1 VSDGST
7 ATTEDDVATPPKKR
21 SGLAAAAREFVMI
34 VVGALIVS
42 SILRAFVGQMFIIP
56 SESMEN
62 TLLVGDR
69 VVVEK
74 LTDVGRGDVVVF
86 EDPGDWLGPDENSG
100 EKRGSVG
107 RFFELVGLLPD
118 SSHGHLVKRLIG
130 MPGDKV
136 VCCDDKGRLI
146 VNGKPLEETGYIY
159 PGDAPSEIE
168 FSVTVPKDRV
178 FVMGDHRSASGDSRV
193 HLTDIGPTGTRPGDA
208 AFVPMDKITG
218 RAVAVIWPAS
228 NLHKLPSPDTF
239 DQVPAAA
246 GPPPDHAVISMNGPN
261 SRDR

>member
-7 ATTEDDVATPPKKR
+7 ATTEETVGESAKKHR
-21 SGLAAAAREFVMI
+21 SGLSAAVREFVLI

-56 SESMEN
+56 SESMQN

-74 LTDVGRGDVVVF
+74 LTDVKRGDVVVF
-86 EDPGDWLGPDENSG
+86 EDPGNWLGPEESG
-100 EKRGSVG
+100 EKRGSIG

-130 MPGDKV
+130 MPGDRV
-136 VCCDDKGRLI
+136 VCCDAKNRI
-146 VNGKPLEETGYIY
+146 TVNGKALEETGYIF
-159 PGDAPSEIE
+159 PGDQPSSIQ
-168 FSVTVPKDRV
+168 FAVTVPAGKV
-178 FVMGDHRSASGDSRV
+178 FVMGDHRSASGDSRL
-193 HLTDIGPTGTRPGDA
+193 HLTDVGPNGKGPGDE

-218 RAVAVIWPAS
+218 RAIAVIWPTA
-228 NLHKLPSPDTF
+228 NMHKLSSPDTF
-239 DQVPAAA
+239 DQVPVAASPA
-246 GPPPDHAVISMNGPN
+246 PDKPSITLSPPTPK
-261 SRDR
+261 

>member
-1 VSDGST
+1 VTD
-7 ATTEDDVATPPKKR
+7 TPTKTDTKSAHR
-21 SGLAAAAREFVMI
+21 SGFGAAAREFVLI

-74 LTDVGRGDVVVF
+74 LTDVKRGDVVVF
-86 EDPGDWLGPDENSG
+86 EDPGGWLGPEESG
-100 EKRGSVG
+100 QKRGSIG
-107 RFFELVGLLPD
+107 RFFEVVGLLPD
-118 SSHGHLVKRLIG
+118 SSHGHLIKRLIG

-136 VCCDDKGRLI
+136 ACCDSKGRLL
-146 VNGKPLEETGYIY
+146 VNGQPLDETSYLY
-159 PGDAPSEIE
+159 PGDAPSQME
-168 FSVTVPKDRV
+168 FQVTVPAGRV

-193 HLTDIGPTGTRPGDA
+193 HLQDTGADGGNQGDA

-218 RAVAVIWPAS
+218 RAIMIVWPAGRWG
-228 NLHKLPSPDTF
+228 KLGVPDTF
-239 DQVPAAA
+239 KAVPAPGPAPA
-246 GPPPDHAVISMNGPN
+246 KPSISLTPPPK
-261 SRDR
+261 

>member
-1 VSDGST
+1 MSEGST
-7 ATTEDDVATPPKKR
+7 ATTEEDVEHEKKHR
-21 SGLAAAAREFVMI
+21 SGLAAAAREFVLI

-42 SILRAFVGQMFIIP
+42 SVLRAFVGQMFIIP
-56 SESMEN
+56 SESMQN

-74 LTDVGRGDVVVF
+74 LTDPHRGDVIVF
-86 EDPGDWLGPDENSG
+86 EDPGNWLGPEESG

-136 VCCDDKGRLI
+136 KCCDDKGRVT
-146 VNGKPLEETGYIY
+146 VNGKPLEEKAYLF
-159 PGDAPSEIE
+159 PGDQPSQID
-168 FSVTVPKDRV
+168 FSVTVPAGKV
-178 FVMGDHRSASGDSRV
+178 WVMGDHRSQSGDSRV
-193 HLTDIGPTGTRPGDA
+193 HINDPGPDGNNVGAA

-218 RAVAVIWPAS
+218 RAIAVIWPAGRM
-228 NLHKLPSPDTF
+228 HKLGSPDTF

-246 GPPPDHAVISMNGPN
+246 APPPDKAVINRPTPT
-261 SRDR
+261 R

>member
-1 VSDGST
+1 MTD
-7 ATTEDDVATPPKKR
+7 TPTKTDAKSGHR
-21 SGLAAAAREFVMI
+21 SGFGAAAREFVLI

-74 LTDVGRGDVVVF
+74 LTDVKRGDVVVF
-86 EDPGDWLGPDENSG
+86 EDPGGWLGPEESG
-100 EKRGSVG
+100 QKRGSIG
-107 RFFELVGLLPD
+107 RFFEVVGLLPD
-118 SSHGHLVKRLIG
+118 SSHGHLIKRLIG

-136 VCCDDKGRLI
+136 ACCDSKGRLL
-146 VNGKPLEETGYIY
+146 VNGQPLDETSYLY
-159 PGDAPSEIE
+159 PGDAPSQMV
-168 FSVTVPKDRV
+168 FQVTVPAGRV

-193 HLTDIGPTGTRPGDA
+193 HLQDTDSDGANQGDA

-218 RAVAVIWPAS
+218 RAIMIVWPAGRWA
-228 NLHKLPSPDTF
+228 KLGVPDTF
-239 DQVPAAA
+239 KAVPAPGPAPDKPSISLT
-246 GPPPDHAVISMNGPN
+246 PPPK
-261 SRDR
+261 

>member
-1 VSDGST
+1 MTD
-7 ATTEDDVATPPKKR
+7 TPTKTDAKSGHR
-21 SGLAAAAREFVMI
+21 SGFGAAAREFVLI

-74 LTDVGRGDVVVF
+74 LTDVKRGDVVVF
-86 EDPGDWLGPDENSG
+86 EDPGGWLGPEESG
-100 EKRGSVG
+100 QKRGSIG
-107 RFFELVGLLPD
+107 RFFEVVGLLPD
-118 SSHGHLVKRLIG
+118 SSHGHLIKRLIG

-136 VCCDDKGRLI
+136 ACCDSKGRLL
-146 VNGKPLEETGYIY
+146 VNGQPLDETSYLY
-159 PGDAPSEIE
+159 PGDAPSQME
-168 FSVTVPKDRV
+168 FQVTVPAGRV

-193 HLTDIGPTGTRPGDA
+193 HLQDTDSNGANQGDA

-218 RAVAVIWPAS
+218 RAIMIVWPAGRWA
-228 NLHKLPSPDTF
+228 KLGVPDTF
-239 DQVPAAA
+239 KAVPAPGPAPNNPSISLT
-246 GPPPDHAVISMNGPN
+246 PPPK
-261 SRDR
+261 